1 MEHLCGMIARR
12 IMKKDLTRG
21 WTTWLAMWEDLVRRK
36 RMLQHAASS
45 LKNPELSAAY
55 RDWKNLWIEIKE
67 AKSRRQKARRKLELA
82 QKAREGD
89 LSRHHRGSREA
100 EMALEDQKEH
110 RTRGATLSARIM
122 KPVAETDK
130 KEKLLRKLSALD
142 GSLWLAM
149 AEAEMALEEQRRK
162 EQEDKDPRSASSIYV
177 AR

>member
-1 MEHLCGMIARR
+1 MQRLAEVDGGAATAELKLQEQLEKRGEKEKRVEHLCGMIARR

-67 AKSRRQKARRKLELA
+67 AKAAKARRKLELA

-89 LSRHHRGSREA
+89 LSSTIVALEA
-100 EMALEDQKEH
+100 ELQNTTRNFERKLE
-110 RTRGATLSARIM
+110 A
-122 KPVAETDK
+122 VETDK
-130 KEKLLRKLSALD
+130 KELLRKLSALD
-142 GSLWLAM
+142 GGM
-149 AEAEMALEEQRRK
+149 AEVGDGSRRAET
-162 EQEDKDPRSASSIYV
+162 
-177 AR
+177 